1 MATVCQS
8 LMSQKRNALAGLKS
22 RHMPTYLRLFESM
35 KESWTSTILYMS
47 TDNAKYISYETV
59 LKTIPVTF

>member
-1 MATVCQS
+1 
-8 LMSQKRNALAGLKS
+8 
-22 RHMPTYLRLFESM
+22 
-35 KESWTSTILYMS
+35 MS